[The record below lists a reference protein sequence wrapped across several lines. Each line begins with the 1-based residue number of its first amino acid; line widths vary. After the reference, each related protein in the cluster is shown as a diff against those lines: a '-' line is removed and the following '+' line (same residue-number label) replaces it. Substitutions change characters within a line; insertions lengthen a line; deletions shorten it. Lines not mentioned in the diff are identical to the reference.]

1 MEYLMDRITVDP
13 GLCNGKPTIRGMR
26 IPVQTV
32 IGFLLAGTSEEEIL
46 HQYPD
51 LELEDI
57 KACKEF
63 TFRLIDQSYVVKK
76 IAS

>member
-1 MEYLMDRITVDP
+1 MENQQL
-13 GLCNGKPTIRGMR
+13 GGMR

-32 IGFLLAGTSEEEIL
+32 IGFLLAGTPEEEIL

-51 LELEDI
+51 LELEDLE
-57 KACKEF
+57 ACKEF
-63 TFRLIDQSYVVKK
+63 TFKLIDQSYVVKK